1 MFQACCDSLGLLNR
15 VTSQHLSFTDRKP
28 NMSLHHNATKA
39 EVIARMVQGTDDVI
53 AADAHIIRT
62 DNGYWVAWHEHTA
75 AVIHEDAAA
84 DEACFWVEGVA
95 TLDELLNMLTNGDF
109 DEIEDFDGDD
119 AEWDDVVLDSDAHKD
134 HEHGHDCD
142 DPHCDH
148 HH

>member
-1 MFQACCDSLGLLNR
+1 
-15 VTSQHLSFTDRKP
+15 
-28 NMSLHHNATKA
+28 MSLHHNATKA

-53 AADAHIIRT
+53 AADAHVIRT

-95 TLDELLNMLTNGDF
+95 TLDELLGMLTNGDF